1 MSQQSR
7 SSQQQLQ
14 SSQQQQQQQL
24 QYQPTGAGTFPVLS
38 VPDLIAD
45 LQQCEC
51 PATVEDLT
59 HPTPAR
65 VQNIYEW
72 WMNNSLGLNAEDVR
86 RAAEAQLVQMD
97 NPDIYRE
104 AMYMGVFRIAF
115 SQLLIP
121 CRITDFTIK
130 DLTAPT
136 ANRFRQVLSA
146 IINFHFFAQ
155 ERDSEILQPWH
166 EEQREAEEQEQALL
180 DKTAALRAKIDQET
194 ARRQANA
201 ALIEEQSAAHEAT
214 VANFN
219 RDKVEAGKLKQQG
232 EEHKKA
238 IAALHARKTELSQAI
253 SRYDMAI
260 STLRGQIVSS
270 PERLRS
276 TIDDLNAQLAR
287 DQEVLKDTE
296 ARERQMNAKMSAL
309 AQYSTELESC
319 IRLLNDWSADVNKLR
334 EAGQRL
340 EKDTDEF
347 KALQTERTEL
357 ENQINLHRRR
367 IVNAREEFSRISEKM
382 DRKREAAKQRKKN
395 LEEQHINA
403 LERKQKNDMEA
414 AEKNREA
421 GEVEA
426 QIRAMHQS
434 LHAELEKGEKAYKK
448 IKDQVSLYSIRINK
462 ALDSINVVNSE
473 PPQL

>member
-7 SSQQQLQ
+7 SN
-14 SSQQQQQQQL
+14 QQQQVQQ

-38 VPDLIAD
+38 VQDLLSD
-45 LQQCEC
+45 LQSSDC
-51 PATVEDLT
+51 PATLEDIT
-59 HPTPAR
+59 HPTPTR

-72 WMNNSLGLNAEDVR
+72 WMNKTLGLNAEDVR
-86 RAAEAQLVQMD
+86 RAAEAQLVQME

-104 AMYMGVFRIAF
+104 AMYMGVFRLTF

-136 ANRFRQVLSA
+136 PNRFRQVLSA

-155 ERDSEILQPWH
+155 ERENEILQPWH
-166 EEQREAEEQEQALL
+166 DEQHELEEQEQSYL
-180 DKTAALRAKIDQET
+180 DSNAEFRAKIEEEK
-194 ARRQANA
+194 AKRKANA
-201 ALIEEQSAAHEAT
+201 ALIDEQSAAHEAA
-214 VANFN
+214 VNKFN
-219 RDKVEAGKLKQQG
+219 EDKIEATKLKAQG
-232 EEHKKA
+232 EEHKKT
-238 IAALHARKTELSQAI
+238 ISALHARKTEISQAI
-253 SRYDMAI
+253 GRYDMAI

-270 PERLRS
+270 PEKLRS
-276 TIDDLNAQLAR
+276 SIGELNHQLLR

-296 ARERQMNAKMSAL
+296 ARERQMNAKMNAL
-309 AQYSTELESC
+309 AQYSTELGSC
-319 IRLLNDWSADVNKLR
+319 IRLLNDWSADVTKLK
-334 EAGQRL
+334 EAGQRI
-340 EKDTDEF
+340 EKDTDEY

-367 IVNAREEFSRISEKM
+367 ILNAREEFSRISDKM

-395 LEEQHINA
+395 LEEQHAGAIN
-403 LERKQKNDMEA
+403 RKEQNDMEA

-426 QIRAMHQS
+426 EIRAMHQS

-448 IKDQVSLYSIRINK
+448 IRAQISLYSIRMNK
-462 ALDSINVVNSE
+462 ALDSVNVANCE
-473 PPQL
+473 PVQL

>member
-7 SSQQQLQ
+7 SSQQQ
-14 SSQQQQQQQL
+14 QQAPQ

-38 VPDLIAD
+38 VPDLLAD

-51 PATVEDLT
+51 PATLEDLT

-136 ANRFRQVLSA
+136 PNRFRQVLSA

-155 ERDSEILQPWH
+155 ERDGEILQPWH
-166 EEQREAEEQEQALL
+166 EEQREAEEQEQALVE
-180 DKTAALRAKIDQET
+180 KNAALRAKIDSEK
-194 ARRQANA
+194 AKRKANA
-201 ALIEEQSAAHEAT
+201 LRIEEQAPAHEAA

-219 RDKVEAGKLKQQG
+219 RDKLEANKLKQHG
-232 EEHKKA
+232 EDHKKA
-238 IAALHARKTELSQAI
+238 IAALHARKTEISQAI

-270 PERLRS
+270 PEKLRS
-276 TIDDLNAQLAR
+276 SIGELNSQLMR

-296 ARERQMNAKMSAL
+296 ARERQMNAKMNAL

-334 EAGQRL
+334 EAGQQL

-347 KALQTERTEL
+347 KALQTEKTEL

-367 IVNAREEFSRISEKM
+367 IANAREEFSRITEKM
-382 DRKREAAKQRKKN
+382 DRKREAARQRKKN
-395 LEEQHINA
+395 LEDSHLSA
-403 LERKQKNDMEA
+403 LERKQQNDMEA

-426 QIRAMHQS
+426 EIRSMHQS
-434 LHAELEKGEKAYKK
+434 LHAELEKGEKAFRK
-448 IKDQVSLYSIRINK
+448 IKGSISLYSIRMNK
-462 ALDSINVVNSE
+462 ALDSVSTVSSE

>member
-7 SSQQQLQ
+7 SSQN
-14 SSQQQQQQQL
+14 QQQQQQQI

-38 VPDLIAD
+38 VPDLLAD

-51 PATVEDLT
+51 PATLEDLT
-59 HPTPAR
+59 HPNPAR

-86 RAAEAQLVQMD
+86 RAAEAQLVQME

-104 AMYMGVFRIAF
+104 AMYMGVFRMAF

-130 DLTAPT
+130 DLTAPN

-166 EEQREAEEQEQALL
+166 EEQREAEELEQGLL
-180 DKTAALRAKIDQET
+180 EKNATMRAKIDEEK
-194 ARRQANA
+194 ARRRANA
-201 ALIEEQSAAHEAT
+201 ALIEEQSPAHQAAVE
-214 VANFN
+214 NFN
-219 RDKVEAGKLKQQG
+219 QDKIEAGKLRDQG
-232 EEHKKA
+232 EEHKRA
-238 IAALHARKTELSQAI
+238 INALNARKTEISQAI

-270 PERLRS
+270 PEKLRS
-276 TIDDLNAQLAR
+276 SIGELNQQLLR

-296 ARERQMNAKMSAL
+296 ARERQMNAKMNAL

-319 IRLLNDWSADVNKLR
+319 IRLLNDWSSDVNKLR

-367 IVNAREEFSRISEKM
+367 ILNAREEFSRISDKM

-395 LEEQHINA
+395 LEEQHASAIA
-403 LERKQKNDMEA
+403 RKEQNDMEA

-426 QIRAMHQS
+426 EIRAMHQS

-448 IKDQVSLYSIRINK
+448 IKGQISLYSIRMNK
-462 ALDSINVVNSE
+462 ALDSINIANCE
-473 PPQL
+473 PAQF

>member
-7 SSQQQLQ
+7 SSQQQ
-14 SSQQQQQQQL
+14 QQAPQ

-38 VPDLIAD
+38 VPDLLAD

-51 PATVEDLT
+51 PATLEDLT

-72 WMNNSLGLNAEDVR
+72 WMNKSLGLNAEDVR
-86 RAAEAQLVQMD
+86 RAAEAQLVQME

-104 AMYMGVFRIAF
+104 AMYMGVFRMAF

-155 ERDSEILQPWH
+155 ERETEILQPWH
-166 EEQREAEEQEQALL
+166 EEQREAEEQEQSLL
-180 DKTAALRAKIDQET
+180 EKNAALRAKIDEEKS
-194 ARRQANA
+194 RRQENA
-201 ALIEEQSAAHEAT
+201 AMIEAQSPAHEAA
-214 VANFN
+214 VAGFN
-219 RDKVEAGKLKQQG
+219 RDKIEAGKLKQQG

-238 IAALHARKTELSQAI
+238 IAALHARKTEISQAI

-270 PERLRS
+270 PEKLRS
-276 TIDDLNAQLAR
+276 SIGELNQQLLR

-334 EAGQRL
+334 EAGQKL

-367 IVNAREEFSRISEKM
+367 IANAREELHRISEKM
-382 DRKREAAKQRKKN
+382 ERKREAARQRKKN
-395 LEEQHINA
+395 LEEQHLNA
-403 LERKQKNDMEA
+403 LERKQQNDMEA
-414 AEKNREA
+414 AEKNRDA

-426 QIRAMHQS
+426 EIRALNSS
-434 LHAELEKGEKAYKK
+434 LHAELDKGEKAYKK
-448 IKDQVSLYSIRINK
+448 IRESIRLYSIRINK
-462 ALDSINVVNSE
+462 ALDSVSVVASD